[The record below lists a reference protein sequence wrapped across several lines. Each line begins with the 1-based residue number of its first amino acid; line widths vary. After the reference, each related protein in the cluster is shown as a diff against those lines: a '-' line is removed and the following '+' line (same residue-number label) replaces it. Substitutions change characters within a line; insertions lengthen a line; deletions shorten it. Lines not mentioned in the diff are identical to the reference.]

1 MKKTFYNEDNLNE
14 KDINNS
20 VKRAK
25 MLIINSNNEIL
36 LGYGHNTYQII
47 GGHIEDNESYDECIV
62 REVKEETGITI
73 PFEERDPFLQIK
85 YYCKDYPKEGLNSE
99 YIINYYSIISDL
111 KPNINI
117 INLTDNE
124 KEGLFEF
131 RYIHLDEVIDELKSN
146 LEICKNK
153 NTVNDTIEAIKIYIE
168 ENNRKNIR

>member
-1 MKKTFYNEDNLNE
+1 MKKIFYNEDNLNE

-47 GGHIEDNESYDECIV
+47 GGHVEDNESYDECIV
-62 REVKEETGITI
+62 REVKEETGIEL
-73 PFEERDPFLQIK
+73 PLEKREPFLQIV
-85 YYCKDYPKEGLNSE
+85 YYCKDYPKEKLNSE
-99 YIINYYSIISDL
+99 YIINYYSINSDL
-111 KPNINI
+111 KPDIDK

-131 RYIHLDEVIDELKSN
+131 RYVSLDNVLDELNNN

-153 NTVNDTIEAIKIYIE
+153 NTVKDTIKVVEVYLE
-168 ENNRKNIR
+168 EK

>member
-1 MKKTFYNEDNLNE
+1 MKKIFYNEDNLNE

-25 MLIINSNNEIL
+25 MLIINSNNKIL

-47 GGHIEDNESYDECIV
+47 GGHIEDNESYNECIV

-73 PFEERDPFLQIK
+73 PFEERVPFLQIK

-99 YIINYYSIISDL
+99 YIINYYSIISDS
-111 KPNINI
+111 KPNIDN

-131 RYIHLDEVIDELKSN
+131 RYISLDEVINELKSN

-153 NTVNDTIEAIKIYIE
+153 NTVNDTIEAIKVYLE
-168 ENNRKNIR
+168 ENNIKN

>member
-1 MKKTFYNEDNLNE
+1 MKKIFYNEDNLNE

-36 LGYGHNTYQII
+36 LGYGHNTYQLI

-73 PFEERDPFLQIK
+73 PLKERYPFLQIK
-85 YYCKDYPKEGLNSE
+85 YYCKDYPKERLNSE

-111 KPNINI
+111 KPNIDI

-153 NTVNDTIEAIKIYIE
+153 NTVNDTIEAIKIYLE
-168 ENNRKNIR
+168 ENNIKN

>member
-1 MKKTFYNEDNLNE
+1 MKKIFYNEDNLND

-47 GGHIEDNESYDECIV
+47 GGHVEENESYDECVV
-62 REVKEETGITI
+62 REVEEETGIVI
-73 PFEERDPFLQIK
+73 PFEERVPFFQIM
-85 YYCKDYPKEGLNSE
+85 YYCKDYPNEGLNSE
-99 YIINYYSIISDL
+99 YIINYYSINSDL
-111 KPNINI
+111 KPDLEH

-131 RYIHLDEVIDELKSN
+131 RYISLDKVIDELKNN

-153 NTVNDTIEAIKIYIE
+153 NTVNDTIKAMEVYLE
-168 ENNRKNIR
+168 EK